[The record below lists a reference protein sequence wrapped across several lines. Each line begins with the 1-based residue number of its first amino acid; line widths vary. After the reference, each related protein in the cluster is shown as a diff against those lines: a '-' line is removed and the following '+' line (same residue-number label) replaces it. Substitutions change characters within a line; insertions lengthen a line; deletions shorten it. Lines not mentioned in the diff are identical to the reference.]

1 MYSQFNKE
9 ASPAAMVEISTFL
22 KQLISLPGLSSGEDP
37 VRTVIADVWKPLVDE
52 ITISR
57 TGSLHGLKRGDGP
70 EPRPRILLAAHMD
83 AIGLMVTQVVDGFLR
98 FTQVGG
104 IDDRILPGQLVTV
117 HTASRDLP
125 AVIIQPPDHTLPADT
140 KGKPVKMQMLYI
152 DTGLRVDEVE
162 KLVRIGDLISF
173 AQEPLELGG
182 ETLVGHSLDN
192 RASVA
197 ALTVCL
203 QELRKFKHNWDVV
216 AVATVQEEETLLG
229 GATSAF
235 QLEPDIAVAIDVT
248 FAKGPNAGDYRT
260 FPLGK
265 GITIGMGP
273 NVHPELHQAFKKL
286 SEKLDIPFKVE
297 VMPVYSGTD
306 ADAMVVSAGGIPTI
320 VLGIPLR
327 YMHTPVEMVS
337 MNDIERAGRLL
348 AQFIAGM
355 EPGYMKTLADFYQQA
370 PVKGKG

>member
-1 MYSQFNKE
+1 MF
-9 ASPAAMVEISTFL
+9 EISSFL
-22 KQLISLPGLSSGEDP
+22 KQLISLPGLSSGEEP
-37 VRTVIADVWKPLVDE
+37 VRTVIAETWKPLVDE
-52 ITISR
+52 IAISR
-57 TGSLHGLKRGDGP
+57 TGSLHGFKRGDGP

-83 AIGLMVTQVVDGFLR
+83 AIGLLVTQVVDGFLR

-125 AVIIQPPDHTLPADT
+125 AMIIQPPDHMLPVEN

-152 DTGLRVDEVE
+152 DTGLRPDEVE
-162 KLVRIGDLISF
+162 KLVRIGDLVSF

-182 ETLVGHSLDN
+182 ETLAGHSLDN

-197 ALTVCL
+197 AVTVCL
-203 QELRKFKHNWDVV
+203 QELRKLKHSWDVWV
-216 AVATVQEEETLLG
+216 AATVQEEETLLG

-235 QLEPDIAVAIDVT
+235 QLEPNIAVAIDVT
-248 FAKGPNAGDYRT
+248 FAKSPGASDYRT
-260 FPLGK
+260 SPLGK
-265 GITIGMGP
+265 GITIGIGP
-273 NVHPELHQAFKKL
+273 NIHPELHQVFKKL
-286 SEKLDIPFKVE
+286 AEKLDIPFKVE

-306 ADAMVVSAGGIPTI
+306 ADAMVVSAGGIPTF

-337 MNDIERAGRLL
+337 LKDIERAGRLL

-355 EPGYMKTLADFYQQA
+355 EPGYMQTLADHYYQA
-370 PVKGKG
+370 PVKGKGK